1 MKLQYCHKLP
11 VKVSLSSF
19 KYCYMQE
26 SEEHKIYVHRH
37 LAREGSFFFH
47 IRHSLV
53 ALFLESV
60 L

>member
-11 VKVSLSSF
+11 VKVFLSSF

-37 LAREGSFFFH
+37 LAREGSFFSH
-47 IRHSLV
+47 MP
-53 ALFLESV
+53 LFSCFVLRSV
-60 L
+60 S